1 MSQMIRILLGILQD
15 VGFSHNSWALGTV
28 LATCSSLLMIG
39 SHCMICRTCKR
50 NPNKEFADCSIPQ
63 GKSNEEINLELG
75 ISESSL
81 CEEGDDVD
89 ATGDS
94 RLMYDGAQGM
104 DSHICSTY
112 KLHFW

>member
-1 MSQMIRILLGILQD
+1 MIPVLLGILQD
-15 VGFSHNSWALGTV
+15 IGFSHKSWALGTV
-28 LATCSSLLMIG
+28 LEKCSSPLMIG
-39 SHCMICRTCKR
+39 SHCIICRNCKR

-104 DSHICSTY
+104 DGRLCSVY

>member
-1 MSQMIRILLGILQD
+1 MIPILLGILQD

-28 LATCSSLLMIG
+28 LEKCSSLLMIG
-39 SHCMICRTCKR
+39 CHCRNCKR

-104 DSHICSTY
+104 DSHPCSVY